1 MTTVKEVLKDSEK
14 LFTSKEQDYGES
26 WRLTGKILAAIL
38 EQQDEDELVIPA
50 DPKAL
55 SAFGLFTR
63 KIDKLVRSFNGV
75 FIQDELEVDENLAET
90 AQDQIPYDA
99 MLTVLFTEMQQ
110 QKQQTNDESSRKKEV
125 GDHEPWQYCPR
136 CASMSSGSLQ
146 LEDSHK
152 REYYCKCG
160 HVWQN

>member
-1 MTTVKEVLKDSEK
+1 MTTVNEVIKDSEK
-14 LFTSKEQDYGES
+14 LFKCKEEDYGES
-26 WRLTGKILAAIL
+26 WRLTGKILVTIL

-110 QKQQTNDESSRKKEV
+110 QKQQTNDEPSRKREA
-125 GDHEPWQYCPR
+125 GDHEAWQYCPK
-136 CASMSSGSLQ
+136 CASMSSGSLR
-146 LEDSHK
+146 LEDSDG